1 MTSDTIPPRGDVPWR
16 EHGIGLAILTKT
28 CGQCLKPRNTTGG
41 AIRYVRGL
49 VKKSFVCAACCA
61 KVA

>member
-1 MTSDTIPPRGDVPWR
+1 MTSDTIPPRGDVTWR

-41 AIRYVRGL
+41 AIRYVR
-49 VKKSFVCAACCA
+49 
-61 KVA
+61 